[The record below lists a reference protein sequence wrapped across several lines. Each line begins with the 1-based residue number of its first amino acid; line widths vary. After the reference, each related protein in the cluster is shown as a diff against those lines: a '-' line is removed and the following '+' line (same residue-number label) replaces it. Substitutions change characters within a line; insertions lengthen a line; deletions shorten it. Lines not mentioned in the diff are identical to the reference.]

1 MEKILYLEV
10 KTDSPEAVVKVLVDA
25 GYVPKVGRWSDSIGE
40 LLNSMVFPFVVVTS
54 WATLLIMWVNQIPA
68 PAVLVGIGAA
78 ITGGFGLE
86 RGVKQWRGRA
96 SKIK

>member
-1 MEKILYLEV
+1 MEKILYLEII
-10 KTDSPEAVVKVLVDA
+10 TDSPNDVVKVLVNA
-25 GYVPKVGRWSDSIGE
+25 GYLVRVRRWSDDIGE
-40 LLNSMVFPFVVVTS
+40 LLKSLVSPFVVVTS

-86 RGVKQWRGRA
+86 WGVKQWRGRA

>member
-1 MEKILYLEV
+1 MEKILYLEII
-10 KTDSPEAVVKVLVDA
+10 TDSPNDVVKVLVNA
-25 GYVPKVGRWSDSIGE
+25 GYLVRVRRWSDDIGE
-40 LLNSMVFPFVVVTS
+40 LLKSLVSPFVVVTS